1 MSSAQGKFGIDLLSK
16 TEFERSFWGRF
27 LEWALTTGR
36 YIVILTELVV
46 IAAFLSRFKLDK
58 DYADLGDRITGKKA
72 VLAAMANT
80 ESNFRLTQER
90 LATARKIIDNQFKAT
105 AAIDRIMEKLPLGTE
120 IVGLT
125 VSAQE
130 VMAEA
135 RAESDTM
142 IGEVI
147 SRLAQEPTW
156 KEVELVN
163 VTGDKQQGIRFSLRL
178 TL

>member
-1 MSSAQGKFGIDLLSK
+1 MLHAQ
-16 TEFERSFWGRF
+16 
-27 LEWALTTGR
+27 
-36 YIVILTELVV
+36 V
-46 IAAFLSRFKLDK
+46 
-58 DYADLGDRITGKKA
+58 
-72 VLAAMANT
+72 
-80 ESNFRLTQER
+80 FRCMQ
-90 LATARKIIDNQFKAT
+90 
-105 AAIDRIMEKLPLGTE
+105 MEKFPLGTE